1 MDPATLDPST
11 IPVGGYE
18 EDPDEEFLGPA
29 GLADFFNEDG
39 VYEDD
44 GEEEYYD
51 GDGSQEPEPLEHF
64 TAQRDNPT
72 EVSQVETVSG
82 HTHFLQSVS
91 LAAGGHL

>member
-64 TAQRDNPT
+64 TAQRGNPT

-82 HTHFLQSVS
+82 HTQELLPNSIVAQQ
-91 LAAGGHL
+91 